1 MRKFFFIFS
10 IILIP
15 IIILLLNFRLYV
27 FNTDYYHKE
36 FARHS
41 VYKMFNNGELEN
53 SLDDLFDY
61 FKGKGELNKE
71 FFNSKEIL
79 HLKDVKNLIKKTIK
93 LFYIS
98 IVLLIIIFILL
109 KDKNLIIKS
118 SLYGSASTIIII
130 LFLFLVSSTNF
141 SWYFLNFHYL
151 VFSNNYW
158 QLNPETDRLIL
169 MFPEEFF
176 YDITTKIFFNSLIIS
191 LVIMLIL
198 YTLKNKFKKSKPP
211 KFDTTFK
218 FKFI

>member
-36 FARHS
+36 FARHG

-198 YTLKNKFKKSKPP
+198 YTLKNKFKKSKTL
-211 KFDTTFK
+211 K
-218 FKFI
+218 I

>member
-36 FARHS
+36 FARHG

-198 YTLKNKFKKSKPP
+198 YTLKNKFKKSKTS
-211 KFDTTFK
+211 KIWYYFQV
-218 FKFI
+218 